1 MVPEQ
6 QNRVRSMEFI
16 IITGLSGAGKSVA
29 MKNMEDIGYYCVDN
43 IPPMLVSIFY
53 ELCEKSTDEHMKKIA
68 VVTDIRAGDVFDDLF
83 ASLDKLRAA
92 NKKYKILFLDA
103 RDDVLLR
110 RFKETRRKHP
120 LSENSSSTENAVM
133 LERELLM
140 PVKAR
145 ADYVIDTSLLSTTQ
159 LKERITAL
167 FLGNV
172 TLGLTVTCM
181 SFGFKYGLPAEADLV
196 FDVRCLP
203 NPFYIPDLKPHTGLD
218 SCVFDYVMQFE
229 QSKGYAERMIGLVDF
244 SLPLYRSEG
253 KSQLVIAVGCTGGKH
268 RSVTLTRV
276 LYKHLLDSGQRT
288 IVHHRDINKH

>member
-1 MVPEQ
+1 
-6 QNRVRSMEFI
+6 MEFI

-53 ELCEKSTDEHMKKIA
+53 DLCEKSADEHMKKIA
-68 VVTDIRAGDVFDDLF
+68 VVTDVRAGETFDDLF
-83 ASLDKLRAA
+83 ASLDKLKASQ
-92 NKKYKILFLDA
+92 KKYKILFLDA

-120 LSENSSSTENAVM
+120 LSDNSASMEGAVL

-140 PVKAR
+140 PVKSR

-167 FLGNV
+167 FLGNIS
-172 TLGLTVTCM
+172 LGLTVNCM

-203 NPFYIPDLKPHTGLD
+203 NPFYIPELKPHTGLD
-218 SCVFDYVMQFE
+218 ACVFDYVMQFE
-229 QSKGYAERMIGLVDF
+229 QSKGLAERMIELVDY
-244 SLPLYRSEG
+244 SLPLYMKEG

-268 RSVTLTRV
+268 RSVSLTRV
-276 LYKHLLDSGQRT
+276 LYNHLLETGQRT

>member
-1 MVPEQ
+1 
-6 QNRVRSMEFI
+6 MEFI

-53 ELCEKSTDEHMKKIA
+53 ELCEKSSDEHMKKIA

-120 LSENSSSTENAVM
+120 LSENSVSTEGAVM

-140 PVKAR
+140 PVKSR
-145 ADYVIDTSLLSTTQ
+145 ADYVIDTSLLSNTQ

-203 NPFYIPDLKPHTGLD
+203 NPFYIPELKPHTGLD

-229 QSKGYAERMIGLVDF
+229 QSKGYAERMLDLVDF

-276 LYKHLLDSGQRT
+276 LYKHLLDDGQRT

>member
-1 MVPEQ
+1 
-6 QNRVRSMEFI
+6 MEFI

-53 ELCEKSTDEHMKKIA
+53 ELCEKSSDQHMKKIA

-83 ASLDKLRAA
+83 ASLDKLKAA
-92 NKKYKILFLDA
+92 KKKYKILFLDA

-120 LSENSSSTENAVM
+120 LSENSVSTENAVL

-218 SCVFDYVMQFE
+218 SCVYDYVMQFE
-229 QSKGYAERMIGLVDF
+229 QSKGYAERMLGLVDF

-253 KSQLVIAVGCTGGKH
+253 KSQLVIAIGCTGGKH

-276 LYKHLLDSGQRT
+276 LYKHLLDDNQRT
-288 IVHHRDINKH
+288 IVHHRDINKN

>member
-1 MVPEQ
+1 
-6 QNRVRSMEFI
+6 MEFL

-53 ELCEKSTDEHMKKIA
+53 ELCEKSNDQHMKKIA
-68 VVTDIRAGDVFDDLF
+68 VVTDVRAGGAFDDLF
-83 ASLDKLRAA
+83 ASLDKLKAA
-92 NKKYKILFLDA
+92 QKKYKILFLDA

-120 LSENSSSTENAVM
+120 LSDNAASTEAAVM

-140 PVKAR
+140 PVKSR
-145 ADYVIDTSLLSTTQ
+145 ADYVIDSSLLSPTQ
-159 LKERITAL
+159 LKERITSL
-167 FLGNV
+167 FLGNIA
-172 TLGLTVTCM
+172 LGLTVTCM
-181 SFGFKYGLPAEADLV
+181 SFGFKYGLPAESDLV

-203 NPFYIPDLKPHTGLD
+203 NPFYIAELKPHTGLD

-229 QSKGYAERMIGLVDF
+229 QSKGLAERMLSMVDYC
-244 SLPLYRSEG
+244 LPLYQKEG
-253 KSQLVIAVGCTGGKH
+253 KSQLVIAIGCTGGKH

-276 LYKHLLDSGQRT
+276 LYNHLLESGQRT

>member
-1 MVPEQ
+1 
-6 QNRVRSMEFI
+6 MEFI

-53 ELCEKSTDEHMKKIA
+53 ELCEKSSDQHMKKIA

-83 ASLDKLRAA
+83 ASLDKLKAA
-92 NKKYKILFLDA
+92 KKKYKILFLDA

-120 LSENSSSTENAVM
+120 LSENSVSTENAVL

-218 SCVFDYVMQFE
+218 SCVYDYVMQFE
-229 QSKGYAERMIGLVDF
+229 QSKGYAERMLGLVDF
-244 SLPLYRSEG
+244 SLPLYR
-253 KSQLVIAVGCTGGKH
+253 
-268 RSVTLTRV
+268 
-276 LYKHLLDSGQRT
+276 
-288 IVHHRDINKH
+288 